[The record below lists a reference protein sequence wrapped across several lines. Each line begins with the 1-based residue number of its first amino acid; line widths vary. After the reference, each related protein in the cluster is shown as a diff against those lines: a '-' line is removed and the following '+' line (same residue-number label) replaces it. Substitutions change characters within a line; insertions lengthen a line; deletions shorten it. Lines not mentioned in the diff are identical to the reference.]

1 MHKKF
6 RKNPLGII
14 LLWFCSL
21 FYRLA
26 IFIRQTLYD
35 FGFMGFTKVNTRVV
49 CIGNLTTGGTGK
61 TTAVMLAAR
70 QLAKAGVRVAII
82 SRGYRRQAG
91 ETEMVVLSNATPG
104 SWVSAGDEPYMLS
117 RALKEYDVPV
127 LVSANRVKAAQTAIK
142 RFRSQ
147 VILLDDGF
155 QHFKLDRDSDI
166 VLIDAKN
173 PFGGDALLPLG
184 TLREPK
190 SALKRAALAVITHA
204 NLVDVVQ
211 LEDIRKEIHKFNPAL
226 EVIEAT
232 HQPEHLFNIC
242 TGDVVPLG
250 TLHGNAA
257 AFSAI
262 GDPESFEDTLF
273 DMGFDL
279 KQKWRYPDHHPYT
292 LEDLQSIQALRGG
305 LPIITTYKDFTKFPD
320 GWREIFADH
329 VYLLSISMNITG
341 GEKSQN
347 AWLNA
352 LYPKMLKGSGP
363 AASGRTAPEKEPAE
377 AEQTEE

>member
-1 MHKKF
+1 MDLKKLHKKLH
-6 RKNPLGII
+6 RNALGIAA
-14 LLWFCSL
+14 LWIISL
-21 FYRLA
+21 FYRL
-26 IFIRQTLYD
+26 IVFIRQALYD
-35 FGFMGFTKVNTRVV
+35 FGFLKVTKVNTRIV

-82 SRGYRRQAG
+82 SRGYRRQADPDD
-91 ETEMVVLSNATPG
+91 MVVLSNTTPG

-117 RALKEYDVPV
+117 RSLKDHDVPV
-127 LVSANRVKAAQTAIK
+127 IVCANRVKAAQTAVK

-147 VILLDDGF
+147 VIVLDDGF
-155 QHFKLDRDSDI
+155 QHFKLERDSDI

-190 SALKRAALAVITHA
+190 SALKRARLAVITHA
-204 NLVDVVQ
+204 NLADVVQ
-211 LEDIRKEIHKFNPAL
+211 LDDIRREIHEYNPAL
-226 EVIEAT
+226 QVIETT

-242 TGDVVPLG
+242 TGEVVPLG

-262 GDPESFEDTLF
+262 GDPGSFEETLF

-279 KQKWRYPDHHPYT
+279 KQKWRYPDHHPYR
-292 LEDLQSIQALRGG
+292 LEDLQSVQSLRGG

-329 VYLLSISMNITG
+329 VYLLSISLNITG
-341 GEKSQN
+341 GVKAEQ

-352 LYPKMLKGSGP
+352 LYPKL
-363 AASGRTAPEKEPAE
+363 ARN
-377 AEQTEE
+377 Q